1 MAFSLLTSRS
11 SSVIRAHVRVE
22 AEVRC
27 DEEVRFHLPL
37 HLIRGPKLP
46 IPRQVYKNFL
56 ALRNAVSL
64 AATFCGILRCGI
76 LLGVLR
82 LAGPFP
88 RPSQLASRS
97 HVRACRML
105 FSSTSDTSTHFKSSV
120 NFFIISNFHPSFKFR
135 DRALHLQ
142 LAHQ

>member
-1 MAFSLLTSRS
+1 
-11 SSVIRAHVRVE
+11 VRVE
-22 AEVRC
+22 AVVSC

-88 RPSQLASRS
+88 RPSQLASRPMS
-97 HVRACRML
+97 VRVEC
-105 FSSTSDTSTHFKSSV
+105 SSAQPQTLPLIPRV
-120 NFFIISNFHPSFKFR
+120 P
-135 DRALHLQ
+135 
-142 LAHQ
+142 